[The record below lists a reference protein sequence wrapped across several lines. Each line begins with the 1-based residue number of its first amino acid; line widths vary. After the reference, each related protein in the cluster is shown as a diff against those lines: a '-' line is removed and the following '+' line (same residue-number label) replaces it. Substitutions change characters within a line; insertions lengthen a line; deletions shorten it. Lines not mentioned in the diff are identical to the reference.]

1 MSCSLVECQ
10 RFGGLVCY
18 KDCGSILL
26 WNLVLIYEIK
36 NVITE
41 YDKL

>member
-10 RFGGLVCY
+10 HFDGLACD
-18 KDCGSILL
+18 KDWDSILL

-36 NVITE
+36 NAISE